1 MNLQVDVRNPNKF
14 PVYCEFSPWKVSFP
28 PPPQFHPLFSVRTK
42 KKLLSLKFQKYK
54 KVQKSRKQNSKEI
67 FP

>member
-28 PPPQFHPLFSVRTK
+28 PPPQFHPLFSVRK
-42 KKLLSLKFQKYK
+42 KKTSVIKI
-54 KVQKSRKQNSKEI
+54 SKI
-67 FP
+67 